1 MGLRFNSPPGWPRPP
16 EGFVPPP
23 GWQPDPSWPPP
34 PSGWQL
40 WVPDDS
46 VPDAPGAAWPPA
58 GTAVPPPAG
67 QAGPGTSFPGQ
78 QGFGTPPPGPP
89 GQFPGQ
95 PGQFP
100 GQPGFG
106 TPLPGPPGQFPGQP
120 GYRAP
125 FPGQPSRL
133 PVNGFAI
140 TALIFGII
148 GGVLF
153 SVIFAIVA
161 LVRIRNNPQQRG
173 KGLAIAALILSG
185 LWVVALIVIL
195 IVAAALSTPQRSSTT
210 GQITQKGTASVFT
223 LRTGD
228 CFQNPGTQAVVTTVT
243 VVPCTQAHN
252 AQVFAQ
258 FPATGGSSYPG
269 LAALREQAKQGC
281 RSRVATNINRSLVT
295 NSMTIQF
302 LYPESDSWASGE
314 RAIRCLIVD
323 SSADLTQSLLV
334 SSPAG

>member
-1 MGLRFNSPPGWPRPP
+1 MFSCWAHAVTLDKEMAVGQRFNPPPGWPRPP

-23 GWQPDPSWPPP
+23 GWQPDPSWPPAP
-34 PSGWQL
+34 PGWQL

-46 VPDAPGAAWPPA
+46 VPDQPGAAWPSSGA
-58 GTAVPPPAG
+58 AAPPPAFPG
-67 QAGPGTSFPGQ
+67 QAGTGTSGQPGL
-78 QGFGTPPPGPP
+78 GTPPPGPP
-89 GQFPGQ
+89 GQYPGAPGQYQQYPGQPGYGPPFPGQ
-95 PGQFP
+95 PGPQR
-100 GQPGFG
+100 
-106 TPLPGPPGQFPGQP
+106 T
-120 GYRAP
+120 
-125 FPGQPSRL
+125 
-133 PVNGFAI
+133 NGFAI
-140 TALIFGII
+140 AALIFGII
-148 GGVLF
+148 GGVLL

-161 LVRIRNNPQQRG
+161 LVKIRNNPQQRG
-173 KGLAIAALILSG
+173 KGLAIAGLVLSG
-185 LWVVALIVIL
+185 LWVVLIVVVIA
-195 IVAAALSTPQRSSTT
+195 VAVLSTPQRSSTT
-210 GQITQKGTASVFT
+210 GQITHKGTASVFS

-228 CFQNPGTQAVVTTVT
+228 CFQNPNSQAVVTTVT

-269 LAALREQAKQGC
+269 LAALRAQAKQGC

-323 SSADLTQSLLV
+323 SSADLTTSLM
-334 SSPAG
+334 SSG